1 MRHPEPA
8 IVTQYRQTLKAEP
21 PRVCHT
27 CDHYRP
33 DGVCAEFGE
42 APPPEF
48 PTSLPDA
55 ISSAARVR
63 YRQLHPTGHILWEL
77 RPAQRPQ
84 R

>member
-8 IVTQYRQTLKAEP
+8 IVTHYLATLAAEP

-48 PTSLPDA
+48 ASEPGGCA
-55 ISSAARVR
+55 
-63 YRQLHPTGHILWEL
+63 LWVWEV
-77 RPAQRPQ
+77 PF
-84 R
+84 